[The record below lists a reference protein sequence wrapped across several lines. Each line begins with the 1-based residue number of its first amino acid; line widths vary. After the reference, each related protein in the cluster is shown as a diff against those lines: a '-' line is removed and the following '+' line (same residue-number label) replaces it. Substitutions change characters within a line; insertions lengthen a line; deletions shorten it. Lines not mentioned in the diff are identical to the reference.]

1 MALYK
6 RGTTW
11 HTHFF
16 VDGRRFRRSL
26 NTSDWRQA
34 KSREKDLIA
43 EAKAGRLGHSSK
55 TFDRL
60 ALSQGIDH
68 YLADRQMRV
77 AARSHHSE
85 SDHAKPLRAKLG
97 EVTIVK
103 LTVESVLN
111 YIRSRKAAGISNT
124 TINMEI
130 GILRRVLKRA
140 KRWHVFIDDIR
151 PLPERR
157 DIGRAMSLDEKL
169 RLLKVAAI
177 RPEWLVA
184 RCAAILAL
192 NTTMRGCEIK
202 ELRWR
207 DLDLLGE
214 TLTIKRSKTRAGERL
229 IPLNADAM
237 RVILELRDRCKLLF
251 GEVLPDWYVLP
262 NSEGNS
268 KPDPMRPMSGWRS
281 AWRRMTRL
289 IICPRCAL
297 WQDPAQICANQNC
310 RLEIKSLRSPIAGL
324 RFHDLRHHAIT
335 ELAESLTSDQTIMS
349 IAGHVSPR
357 MLSHYSH
364 VRVES
369 KRKAL
374 DALATRYFEEKNSP
388 LRTSHDTNNDT
399 VASTGERVVSQ
410 LLETNGG
417 DDGTRTRGLC
427 RDRAAF

>member
-1 MALYK
+1 
-6 RGTTW
+6 
-11 HTHFF
+11 
-16 VDGRRFRRSL
+16 
-26 NTSDWRQA
+26 
-34 KSREKDLIA
+34 
-43 EAKAGRLGHSSK
+43 
-55 TFDRL
+55 
-60 ALSQGIDH
+60 
-68 YLADRQMRV
+68 
-77 AARSHHSE
+77 
-85 SDHAKPLRAKLG
+85 
-97 EVTIVK
+97 
-103 LTVESVLN
+103 
-111 YIRSRKAAGISNT
+111 
-124 TINMEI
+124 MEI